1 MARDYKQQRVNK
13 KQVFKRKSQQAQQG
27 IVEKDGISFN
37 LVFRFLLVLLF
48 LSLIVIFYQFSD
60 LFQDDELEVQ
70 TPSLELNETKKPDL
84 KLVVNPLEQPKR
96 TIKTIDYSF
105 YNGLAETEVV
115 VDIDPIS
122 IKLDSLY
129 FIQAGTFGKEKQA
142 LIEQKRLKKFGQELA
157 ISTFKTSL
165 KTYYRLRVGPFDDR
179 LEMNKKRNE
188 LRRLGLDTLL
198 IKSKKN
204 TEQLPPH

>member
-129 FIQAGTFGKEKQA
+129 FIQAGTFGQGKA
-142 LIEQKRLKKFGQELA
+142 
-157 ISTFKTSL
+157 SL
-165 KTYYRLRVGPFDDR
+165 
-179 LEMNKKRNE
+179 N
-188 LRRLGLDTLL
+188 
-198 IKSKKN
+198 
-204 TEQLPPH
+204 